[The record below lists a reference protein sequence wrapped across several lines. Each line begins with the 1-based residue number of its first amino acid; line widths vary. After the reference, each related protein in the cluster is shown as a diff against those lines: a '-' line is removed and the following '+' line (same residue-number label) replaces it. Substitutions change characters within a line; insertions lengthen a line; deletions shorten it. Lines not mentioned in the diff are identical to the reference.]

1 MSLGPSKPKGLHRI
15 TSVSLKLKFVDVQD
29 VCISYNG
36 IAQTNMNIIS
46 SLIRMYH
53 MYSMYVFVC
62 CESWNIK
69 LTYFVLLFLY
79 NNGVNKSV
87 CHIILINASIYVDIK
102 QKSE

>member
-1 MSLGPSKPKGLHRI
+1 
-15 TSVSLKLKFVDVQD
+15 
-29 VCISYNG
+29 
-36 IAQTNMNIIS
+36 
-46 SLIRMYH
+46 MYH

-69 LTYFVLLFLY
+69 LTYFALLFLY